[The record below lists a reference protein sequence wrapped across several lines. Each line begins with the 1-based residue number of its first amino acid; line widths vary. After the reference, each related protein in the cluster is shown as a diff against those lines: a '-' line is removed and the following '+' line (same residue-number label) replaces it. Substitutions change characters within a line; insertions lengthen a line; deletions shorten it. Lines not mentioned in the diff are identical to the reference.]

1 MTEGKSKEYQQGYE
15 QGIKEFAERLK
26 TYYNHLTVGSFPY
39 LIAYHIDQIKQE
51 MLKGDSNDNNKTTEG
66 IPRI

>member
-39 LIAYHIDQIKQE
+39 LISDCISHRPDQT
-51 MLKGDSNDNNKTTEG
+51 GNAEG
-66 IPRI
+66 G